1 MKDESKKKHTIL
13 TGESYSVIDHAW
25 SPFNFTSSTSLEL
38 KIEGTPVYLDVTV
51 LPDVTGLPHRDGET
65 VTRQNRVV
73 IAQ

>member
-1 MKDESKKKHTIL
+1 MYEGSKQKEAHML
-13 TGESYSVIDHAW
+13 TGESYSALDHAW

-38 KIEGTPVYLDVTV
+38 KIEGTPVYLDVT
-51 LPDVTGLPHRDGET
+51 GLPHRDGET